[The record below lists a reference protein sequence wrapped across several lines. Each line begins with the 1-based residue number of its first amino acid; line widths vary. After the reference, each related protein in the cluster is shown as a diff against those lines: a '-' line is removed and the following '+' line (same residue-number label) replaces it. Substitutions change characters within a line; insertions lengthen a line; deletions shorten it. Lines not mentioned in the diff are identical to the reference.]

1 LNLPWLS
8 IFARKDK
15 FKNAGETPAVRE
27 STALHPRARRIAH
40 GFSYNPAVPD
50 IRTRGRLPHW
60 EADNAIYFVTF
71 RLADSLPNKVRR
83 AFEFEKRDIVATAQQ
98 AKRPLSPTEEKKL
111 EKLISHRIQTKLDAG
126 IGKCFLALP
135 AIADLVAETLMH
147 FEASRHRMYA
157 WCVMPNHVHTL
168 FRLLAGHS
176 LSEVLQAWK
185 SYSGKKAN
193 RLLSRSG
200 EFWQHEYYDHLVRSE
215 EEFYRIVDYIA
226 ANPAKAGLRDW
237 RWVGVNLE
245 AEIR

>member
-1 LNLPWLS
+1 LPWLS

-27 STALHPRARRIAH
+27 STALHPRSTHRSRFQLQSRGARHPYPRQTSALGSRQRYIFRDVSARR
-40 GFSYNPAVPD
+40 Y
-50 IRTRGRLPHW
+50 
-60 EADNAIYFVTF
+60 
-71 RLADSLPNKVRR
+71 SLPNNVRR

-111 EKLISHRIQTKLDAG
+111 EKLISQRIQTKLDAG

-226 ANPAKAGLRDW
+226 ANPSKAGLRDW

-245 AEIR
+245 A

>member
-1 LNLPWLS
+1 LAL
-8 IFARKDK
+8 ARDK
-15 FKNAGETPAVRE
+15 FKNAGGTPAVRE
-27 STALHPRARRIAH
+27 ATTLPGHSTSALGAPRAVSVTI
-40 GFSYNPAVPD
+40 PAVPS
-50 IRTRGRLPHW
+50 IRSRGRLPHW

-71 RLADSLPNKVRR
+71 RLADSLPHNVRR
-83 AFEFEKRDIVATAQQ
+83 AFEFEKRDIVAAAQQ

-111 EKLISHRIQTKLDAG
+111 EKLISQRIQTKLDAG
-126 IGKCFLALP
+126 VGKCFLALP
-135 AIADLVAETLMH
+135 AVADLVAETLMH

-168 FRLLAGHS
+168 FRLLANHS
-176 LSEVLQAWK
+176 LTEVLQAWK

-226 ANPAKAGLRDW
+226 ANPSKAGLRDW